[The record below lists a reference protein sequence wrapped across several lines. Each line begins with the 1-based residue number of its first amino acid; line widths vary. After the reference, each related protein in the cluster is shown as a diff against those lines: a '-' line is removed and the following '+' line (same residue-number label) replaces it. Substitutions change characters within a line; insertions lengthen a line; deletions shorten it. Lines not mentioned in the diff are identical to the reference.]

1 MSKMYRNQPSSDQAA
16 TSQDDKVNGQQTAAD
31 SNGMGNAA
39 RVEQMK
45 NSGPRDTT
53 LPFRFSQN
61 NLNKCGAYIQT
72 IERAFRDDKL
82 GLKDGSWLTD
92 SEKLFVVAT
101 ALKTAGASD
110 TKIAYLINGLFFF
123 APNATKRQLDSVTV
137 VSITGNQVTVEFQNN
152 NVEGGPAVL
161 PMVFEGSVAHDGRD
175 TNERGNTVDHF
186 QDTGLPLNE
195 DSWLQRNAP
204 TILSGFL
211 AGKGAKFATM
221 DPSIRQKDSGFR
233 QAFYE
238 FEKDISLSFLIQAT
252 DKVAKNALDNQRDG
266 DTPAVIR
273 DKAVNDALNYTNKY
287 TYATA
292 HTTLETQD
300 EAIVQRALQEIGL
313 DTDIDT
319 DVQDQRLSKAKKP

>member
-1 MSKMYRNQPSSDQAA
+1 MSKMYRDQQSSDQAA
-16 TSQDDKVNGQQTAAD
+16 TSQDDKVNGQQSATD
-31 SNGMGNAA
+31 SNGTGNAA

-45 NSGPRDTT
+45 ASGPRETT
-53 LPFRFSQN
+53 LRLSFSQD
-61 NLNKCGAYIQT
+61 NLNKCGAYREPIQ
-72 IERAFRDDKL
+72 RAFRNDRL

-101 ALKTAGASD
+101 ALQAAGASD
-110 TKIAYLINGLFFF
+110 TKIAILINLLFFF
-123 APNATKRQLDSVTV
+123 APNAATRQLDSVTG
-137 VSITGNQVTVEFQNN
+137 VSIAGNQVKVEFQNN

-161 PMVFEGSVAHDGRD
+161 PMVFEGPVAHDGRD

-186 QDTGLPLNE
+186 QDSGLPLNE

-221 DPSIRQKDSGFR
+221 DPSTRKNDPDFK

-238 FEKDISLSFLIQAT
+238 FEKDISHSFLIQAT
-252 DKVAKNALDNQRDG
+252 KQVEKNALDNQRAG

-273 DKAVNDALNYTNKY
+273 DKAVDDALNYTNKY

-292 HTTLETQD
+292 HTTLEIQD

-319 DVQDQRLSKAKKP
+319 DVQDQRLSNKKP